1 MHCAPSNTIFVLPWS
16 LGRVVLVVSF
26 IETSVSPMVSRWAEK
41 LKDGFC
47 VRAVSSLECGLFHSR
62 PGLRCGGLLHFTFL
76 WPLAVK
82 LSCSDSE
89 SLFLQRVVFVEAWA

>member
-26 IETSVSPMVSRWAEK
+26 IETSVSLMVSRWAEK

-47 VRAVSSLECGLFHSR
+47 VRAVSSLECGLFSQSTR
-62 PGLRCGGLLHFTFL
+62 SPVRGSPTFYVFMAPCG
-76 WPLAVK
+76 
-82 LSCSDSE
+82 
-89 SLFLQRVVFVEAWA
+89 